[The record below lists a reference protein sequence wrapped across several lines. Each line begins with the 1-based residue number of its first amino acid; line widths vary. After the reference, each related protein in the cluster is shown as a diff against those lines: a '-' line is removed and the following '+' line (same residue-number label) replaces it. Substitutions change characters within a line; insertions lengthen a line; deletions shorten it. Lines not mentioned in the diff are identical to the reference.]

1 MDLLEGVVG
10 VDVALVPTEVLLSN
24 VLDLEDGQGLV
35 VDCRTDPTRF
45 RDRFPVL
52 GPPNLKPEI

>member
-35 VDCRTDPTRF
+35 VDCRTDSTRF

>member
-1 MDLLEGVVG
+1 MLEGVVG

-35 VDCRTDPTRF
+35 VDRRTDPTRF

-52 GPPNLKPEI
+52 GPPNLKQSMT